1 MSRHSHISFSFGART
16 DAPYWVYNHSIYFMQ
31 VLENVSLAEHT
42 TLHLGGLARFFITV
56 HSVEELREAVS
67 FAKENEYPIY
77 VLGGGSNV
85 LFSDSGW
92 EGLVIRI
99 ALLGRSYDED
109 SKGDA
114 QVVAHSGEVWDQL
127 VEETVGQGLWGL
139 ENLSRIPGTVGAAPV
154 QNIGAY
160 GVEVKDVIDW
170 VEVLD
175 TATDRLHLLSVAEC
189 AFGYRDSVFKH
200 EEGSKYIV
208 TRVAF
213 RLSTHPNRKLEYKD
227 VREYFGGRTD
237 VSVKEV
243 REAINTIRDKKF
255 PCIAKV
261 GTAGSF
267 FKNPTVR
274 KSVHKELE
282 GWLDAPVPFYEVD
295 EDTVKI
301 PLAWILERLG
311 WKGKRLGAMGCW
323 ETQPL
328 VLVHYGGGTAGELI
342 MFARTIMKEV
352 QEKTSIKII
361 PEVHIVTN

>member
-1 MSRHSHISFSFGART
+1 MSKL
-16 DAPYWVYNHSIYFMQ
+16 FMQ
-31 VLENVSLAEHT
+31 VQENISLAEHT
-42 TLHLGGLARFFITV
+42 TLRLGGLARFFISV
-56 HSVEELREAVS
+56 HSVEELREAIS
-67 FAKENEYPIY
+67 FAQKNEYPIY

-85 LFSDSGW
+85 LFSDMGW
-92 EGLVIRI
+92 NGVVIQMS
-99 ALLGRSYDED
+99 LLGRSYDED
-109 SKGDA
+109 SRGDA
-114 QVVAHSGEVWDQL
+114 QVVACAGEIWDQL

-175 TATDRLHLLSVAEC
+175 TTTNRLHVLSVTEC
-189 AFGYRDSVFKH
+189 AFGYRDSIFKH
-200 EEGSKYIV
+200 KEGSAYIV
-208 TRVAF
+208 LRVAF
-213 RLSTHPNRKLEYKD
+213 RLSTHPSRRLEYKD
-227 VREYFGGRTD
+227 LYEYFGTRTD

-243 REAINTIRDKKF
+243 REAINKIRDNKF
-255 PCIAKV
+255 PSLAKV

-282 GWLDAPVPFYEVD
+282 SWLDAPVPCYIVD
-295 EDTVKI
+295 TDHVKI

-323 ETQPL
+323 ENQPL
-328 VLVHYGGGTAGELI
+328 VIVHYGGGTAGELI
-342 MFARTIMKEV
+342 LFARTIMKEV
-352 QEKTSIKII
+352 QEKTSIKIV
-361 PEVHIVTN
+361 PEVNIVTN